1 MGTSIKDILGGN
13 TFAEPE
19 EIRLIKNYV
28 FEHYTSD
35 VGVKI
40 NKDSIVIM
48 TTSSA
53 LANTLRMELLELKKL
68 CKTDKKLLVRIG
80 R

>member
-40 NKDSIVIM
+40 NKDSIVII